1 MAKKETIWQINFYED
16 HRGKSPVLEFI
27 NALPAGDRAK
37 INNALR
43 LLAEFGTQLGMP
55 HARPI
60 EGKLWELRPG
70 SNRLF
75 YFLYTGK
82 TFVILHGF
90 RKQTMRTPERE
101 IEIAKRRMIELLED
115 LT

>member
-1 MAKKETIWQINFYED
+1 
-16 HRGKSPVLEFI
+16 
-27 NALPAGDRAK
+27 
-37 INNALR
+37 
-43 LLAEFGTQLGMP
+43 MP

-70 SNRLF
+70 SSRLF
-75 YFLYTGK
+75 YFLFTVN
-82 TFVILHGF
+82 TFVILHEF

-101 IEIAKRRMIELLED
+101 IEIAKRRMNELLED